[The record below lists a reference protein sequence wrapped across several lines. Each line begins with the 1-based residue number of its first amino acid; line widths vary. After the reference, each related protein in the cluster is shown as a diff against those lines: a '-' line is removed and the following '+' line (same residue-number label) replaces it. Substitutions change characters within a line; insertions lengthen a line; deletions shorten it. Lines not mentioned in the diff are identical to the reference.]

1 MIQVEIL
8 KQVPFLS
15 GLDKSVL
22 QQITQACKVCGYRA
36 NELCFVEGE
45 KAENFYL
52 LLSGRVCLERRLPL
66 HWVHEVV
73 PIHIV
78 SETEVFG
85 WSALAGPGPFTASAR
100 CTTDCDV
107 IVIKGKDLLQI
118 LEGNSSAGHLVMKR
132 LAAIVASRLAETSE
146 RLLREMADFECWRV
160 M

>member
-1 MIQVEIL
+1 MVQVDIL
-8 KQVPFLS
+8 KQVPFFS

-22 QQITQACKVCGYRA
+22 QQITQSCKVCGYRA

-45 KAENFYL
+45 KAENFFL

-100 CTTDCDV
+100 CTQDCEV
-107 IVIKGKDLLQI
+107 LVIKGKDLLQI

>member
-1 MIQVEIL
+1 MVQVDVL
-8 KQVPFLS
+8 KQVPFFS
-15 GLDKSVL
+15 GVDRSVL
-22 QQITQACKVCGYRA
+22 QQLIQVGSLRSYRA
-36 NELCFVEGE
+36 NELCFIEGE
-45 KAENFYL
+45 DAENFYI

-85 WSALAGPGPFTASAR
+85 WSALAGPGHFTASAR
-100 CTTDCDV
+100 CKTDCEV
-107 IVIKGKDLLQI
+107 IALKGRALLRI
-118 LEGNSSAGHLVMKR
+118 LDENTSAGHLVMKR
-132 LAAIVASRLAETSE
+132 LAAIVASRLSETSE